1 MAVRA
6 KMYVSEL
13 KRNAYDPYAVTV
25 TMQVVSRG
33 EANKEWAA
41 ATPSGTFTATI
52 KNPAA
57 AMPFIN
63 GLGDEFYVTI
73 EAVPENER
81 TPD

>member
-13 KRNAYDPYAVTV
+13 KRNAYDPDAVTV

-33 EANKEWAA
+33 EENKEWAA
-41 ATPSGTFTATI
+41 ATPTGQFTATI

-57 AMPFIN
+57 ALPFIN
-63 GLGDEFYVTI
+63 GLGDEFYVDITP
-73 EAVPENER
+73 VPKDEG
-81 TPD
+81 

>member
-1 MAVRA
+1 MTVRA

-13 KRNAYDPYAVTV
+13 RRNSYDPDAVTV

-33 EANKEWAA
+33 EENKSWAA

-57 AMPFIN
+57 ALPFVN
-63 GLGDEFYVTI
+63 GLGDEFYVDITPVPAEERI
-73 EAVPENER
+73 E
-81 TPD
+81 T